1 MHDKLN
7 KQKQILKDLISQAI
21 DGMPLMIKSLIM
33 SYRSSVFQ
41 LVDNLTEEQ
50 MQSVVDKAKQIV
62 ALVEC
67 EE

>member
-1 MHDKLN
+1 MSDKLN
-7 KQKQILKDLISQAI
+7 KQKQILKDLISQAV
-21 DGMPLMIKSLIM
+21 DGMPLMIRSLIM
-33 SYRSSVFQ
+33 SYRSSVYQ

-50 MQSVVDKAKQIV
+50 MNSVVEKAKQIV